1 MTYDENRKYFI
12 DNAATLI
19 NKSILNYYEDKLKN
33 VHINYDIK
41 ETLHRL
47 YMCLSSLYK
56 EELGDMNIQDL
67 IYDILDKT
75 HFKLELN
82 ADTFISYQ
90 MMFINKLFNDYLD
103 KKFNIC
109 KTFGLKSLGT
119 IVHEGK
125 YCYGPVFFELKNK
138 GILSEEEFTAK
149 KRLLLFGDKIQKDC

>member
-56 EELGDMNIQDL
+56 EELG
-67 IYDILDKT
+67 K
-75 HFKLELN
+75 
-82 ADTFISYQ
+82 
-90 MMFINKLFNDYLD
+90 FINKHHL
-103 KKFNIC
+103 I
-109 KTFGLKSLGT
+109 
-119 IVHEGK
+119 
-125 YCYGPVFFELKNK
+125 
-138 GILSEEEFTAK
+138 
-149 KRLLLFGDKIQKDC
+149 